1 MASYSI
7 VLSTSATG
15 APALATLPVG
25 GYIESTGLTRRSKV
39 EPVPL
44 ADGGVETADLK
55 FEPRELRVPIRIY
68 DATAPATVATT
79 QQSWWTLFKLYA
91 GYYIC
96 EMSGATLVAAH
107 KYDSVIGMEETRT
120 RRVKERDRVVT
131 YVLSCHTAPGW
142 YGPSGQYVS
151 T

>member
-1 MASYSI
+1 MADYSI
-7 VLSTSATG
+7 VISALQTG
-15 APALATLPVG
+15 VPAAYTLPVG
-25 GYIESTGLTRRSKV
+25 SYIESCELTRRSQV
-39 EPVPL
+39 ENVPL
-44 ADGGVETADLK
+44 ADGGVETADLR
-55 FEPRELRVPIRIY
+55 FEARELRLAIRIY

-79 QQSWWTLFKLYA
+79 EQSWWVTLKNCA
-91 GYYIC
+91 GYYLC
-96 EMSGATLVAAH
+96 ERSGITLVAAH

-120 RRVKERDRVVT
+120 RRVKERDRLVT